1 MSGGKKK
8 ILSEKDE
15 KDWLTFTKQSG
26 KVYDKEKDQELENK
40 NLYKINKLDL
50 HGFSLEDA
58 NAKTK
63 KFILESFNQGYKKLL
78 IVTGKGL
85 RSKINNDPYRS
96 KKMNVL
102 KHSVP
107 EFIKNEEDISR
118 KIKGISAAD
127 IKDGGEGAIYVF
139 LKR

>member
-1 MSGGKKK
+1 M
-8 ILSEKDE
+8 
-15 KDWLTFTKQSG
+15 
-26 KVYDKEKDQELENK
+26 
-40 NLYKINKLDL
+40 
-50 HGFSLEDA
+50 
-58 NAKTK
+58 
-63 KFILESFNQGYKKLL
+63 ESFNQGYKKLL

-107 EFIKNEEDISR
+107 EYIKNEEDISK
-118 KIKGISAAD
+118 KIKSISMAD
-127 IKDGGEGAIYVF
+127 IEDGGEGAIYVF

>member
-1 MSGGKKK
+1 VSGGKKK

>member
-1 MSGGKKK
+1 MILQISEWREKK

-40 NLYKINKLDL
+40 NLYKIYKLDL

-102 KHSVP
+102 KHSDAT
-107 EFIKNEEDISR
+107 KYGTR
-118 KIKGISAAD
+118 
-127 IKDGGEGAIYVF
+127 GAFGVIEIITAQ
-139 LKR
+139 

>member
-107 EFIKNEEDISR
+107 EYIKNEEDISK
-118 KIKGISAAD
+118 KIKSISMAD
-127 IKDGGEGAIYVF
+127 IEDGGEGAIYVF
-139 LKR
+139 

>member
-1 MSGGKKK
+1 MDFTKK
-8 ILSEKDE
+8 IENIS
-15 KDWLTFTKQSG
+15 
-26 KVYDKEKDQELENK
+26 VKEVDFLQENIQINK
-40 NLYKINKLDL
+40 IPKLDL
-50 HGFSLEDA
+50 HGLSLSKA
-58 NAKTK
+58 NQKVK
-63 KFILESFNQGYKKLL
+63 EFINESFDQGYKKLL

-107 EFIKNEEDISR
+107 EYIKNEEDISK
-118 KIKGISAAD
+118 KIKSISMAD
-127 IKDGGEGAIYVF
+127 IEDGGEGAIYVF

>member
-96 KKMNVL
+96 KKMKERIQNFCFARYLDTLGQV
-102 KHSVP
+102 SP
-107 EFIKNEEDISR
+107 F
-118 KIKGISAAD
+118 
-127 IKDGGEGAIYVF
+127 Y
-139 LKR
+139 

>member
-107 EFIKNEEDISR
+107 EYIKNEEDISK
-118 KIKGISAAD
+118 KIKSISMAD
-127 IKDGGEGAIYVF
+127 IEDGGEGAIYVF

>member
-15 KDWLTFTKQSG
+15 KAWLTFTKQSG

-107 EFIKNEEDISR
+107 EYIKNEEDISK
-118 KIKGISAAD
+118 KIKSISMAD
-127 IKDGGEGAIYVF
+127 IEDGGEGAIYVF

>member
-8 ILSEKDE
+8 ILSKKDE

-107 EFIKNEEDISR
+107 EYIKNEEDISK
-118 KIKGISAAD
+118 KIKSISMAD
-127 IKDGGEGAIYVF
+127 IEDGGEGAIYVF

>member
-63 KFILESFNQGYKKLL
+63 KFILESFNQGYIKLL

-85 RSKINNDPYRS
+85 RSKLNNDPYRS

-107 EFIKNEEDISR
+107 EYIKNEEDISK
-118 KIKGISAAD
+118 KIKSISMAD
-127 IKDGGEGAIYVF
+127 IEDGGEGAIYVF

>member
-1 MSGGKKK
+1 VSGGKKK

-107 EFIKNEEDISR
+107 EYIKNEEDISK
-118 KIKGISAAD
+118 KIKSISMAD
-127 IKDGGEGAIYVF
+127 IEDGGEGAIYVF

>member
-107 EFIKNEEDISR
+107 EYIKNEEDISK
-118 KIKGISAAD
+118 KIKSISM
-127 IKDGGEGAIYVF
+127 GRY
-139 LKR
+139 RRWR